1 VWRVLGPVL
10 KEEHMAKLLDK
21 SLDRALGQTYDRRS
35 VLGYCVG
42 GAAGAVLLG
51 SVATPAQAANVSYKA
66 SLSGTTEVPP
76 NQSAGTGTV
85 TASFDPATKTLTWE
99 GTFSGLSGPATA
111 AHFHGP
117 AEAGKNAGVAIWIS
131 EKGKTLDSPFKGS
144 ATLTDAQA
152 SDLAA
157 GLMYANVHTAANPGG
172 ELRGQLV
179 KA

>member
-1 VWRVLGPVL
+1 MT
-10 KEEHMAKLLDK
+10 KALDQ
-21 SLDRALGQTYDRRS
+21 AFDRRS

-42 GAAGAVLLG
+42 GAAGAILLG
-51 SVATPAQAANVSYKA
+51 SATPSRAAPLNFKA
-66 SLSGTTEVPP
+66 TMNGATEVPP
-76 NQSAGTGTV
+76 NQTTGTGTV
-85 TASFDPATKTLTWE
+85 TASFDPATKELTWS
-99 GTFSGLSGPATA
+99 GTFSGLTGPATA

-117 AEAGKNAGVAIWIS
+117 AEPGKNAGVAIWIS
-131 EKGKTLDSPFKGS
+131 EKGKTLDSPLKGS

-152 SDLAA
+152 SDLQA

>member
-1 VWRVLGPVL
+1 MT
-10 KEEHMAKLLDK
+10 KALDQ
-21 SLDRALGQTYDRRS
+21 AFDRRS

-42 GAAGAVLLG
+42 GAAGAILLG
-51 SVATPAQAANVSYKA
+51 SATPSRAAPLNFKA
-66 SLSGTTEVPP
+66 TMNGATEVPP
-76 NQSAGTGTV
+76 NQTTGTGTV
-85 TASFDPATKTLTWE
+85 TASFDPATKELTWS
-99 GTFSGLSGPATA
+99 GTFSGLTGPATA

-117 AEAGKNAGVAIWIS
+117 AEPGKNAGVAIWIS

-152 SDLAA
+152 SDLQA

>member
-1 VWRVLGPVL
+1 MT
-10 KEEHMAKLLDK
+10 KALDQ
-21 SLDRALGQTYDRRS
+21 AFDRRS

-51 SVATPAQAANVSYKA
+51 SATPSRAAPLNFKA
-66 SLSGTTEVPP
+66 TMNGATEVPP
-76 NQSAGTGTV
+76 NQTTGTGTV
-85 TASFDPATKTLTWE
+85 TASFDPATKELTWS
-99 GTFSGLSGPATA
+99 GTFSGLTGPATA

-117 AEAGKNAGVAIWIS
+117 AEPGKNAGVAIWIS
-131 EKGKTLDSPFKGS
+131 EKGKTLDSPLKGS

-152 SDLAA
+152 SDLQA

>member
-1 VWRVLGPVL
+1 MR
-10 KEEHMAKLLDK
+10 
-21 SLDRALGQTYDRRS
+21 QTYDRRS

-42 GAAGAVLLG
+42 GAAGAVLLA
-51 SVATPAQAANVSYKA
+51 SATPSHAAAMNFKA
-66 SLSGTTEVPP
+66 TLSGTTEVPP

-85 TASFDPATKTLTWE
+85 TASFDPATKELTWSGSYS
-99 GTFSGLSGPATA
+99 GTSGPATA

-117 AEAGKNAGVAIWIS
+117 AEPGKNAGVAIWLS

-152 SDLAA
+152 SDLQA